1 MPPLLSR
8 ADRTERVLI
17 GRPAEEMPRIAPN
30 LCGPS
35 RISHNMAA
43 VKALDDLYGVEPPPA
58 ARLIRELEF
67 NAVHI
72 EEVSRFFLD
81 IFGSTIAGPDAALP
95 HIPGILGRVG
105 KDIGLKAINVRK
117 KNRRI
122 MIHLFGKASHPE
134 GGLPGGVS
142 RGVVEQDRDWIRE
155 AAAESLEF
163 AQFAIERFKDT
174 VLADKT
180 YFNAMMDDADRL
192 RTCSMAM
199 VDERNEAAVLDGLL
213 RIVDPDG
220 KEYAEF
226 SPGDYA
232 RYIGEWQE
240 SGSAGSFTYVKP
252 LGWKGMTE
260 GQGTSIYCV
269 GALARLNAADA
280 MQTSLARKE
289 ADFMIATLGSRPV
302 HRIPANHWARL
313 IGGLQAAERNAI
325 IAADPLLTSKDIRN
339 MNLRLKGRG
348 VGAVESPNGTLFH
361 DYETDERGIITKAKI
376 IGPDR
381 NNAAALGLY
390 IQKIADAFISGTDV
404 KEGFPDRV
412 VKILQLYDPG
422 IFYHLA
428 PGKAPLSVVIR
439 NSRGEVVREINQQPA
454 R

>member
-1 MPPLLSR
+1 VPPLLSR

-289 ADFMIATLGSRPV
+289 ADFMIATLGSRP
-302 HRIPANHWARL
+302 RENQKDKETRK
-313 IGGLQAAERNAI
+313 
-325 IAADPLLTSKDIRN
+325 SK
-339 MNLRLKGRG
+339 
-348 VGAVESPNGTLFH
+348 
-361 DYETDERGIITKAKI
+361 
-376 IGPDR
+376 
-381 NNAAALGLY
+381 
-390 IQKIADAFISGTDV
+390 
-404 KEGFPDRV
+404 
-412 VKILQLYDPG
+412 
-422 IFYHLA
+422 
-428 PGKAPLSVVIR
+428 
-439 NSRGEVVREINQQPA
+439 
-454 R
+454 

>member
-1 MPPLLSR
+1 MPPSLCR
-8 ADRTERVLI
+8 VDRPERVLI
-17 GRPAEEMPRIAPN
+17 GRPAEEMPRITPN

-72 EEVSRFFLD
+72 EDASRFFLD
-81 IFGSTIAGPDAALP
+81 NFGSTIVPSDARLP

-105 KDIGLKAINVRK
+105 KDLGLKALDVRK

-142 RGVVEQDRDWIRE
+142 RGIGEQDRDWIRE
-155 AAAESLEF
+155 AAAASLEF
-163 AQFAIERFKDT
+163 FRFAVERFKDA
-174 VLADKT
+174 VLADKS

-199 VDERNEAAVLDGLL
+199 VDEHGEAAVLDGRL

-220 KEYAEF
+220 RESAEF

-232 RYIGEWQE
+232 RYIGEWE
-240 SGSAGSFTYVKP
+240 DPGSAAVLTYVKP
-252 LGWKGMTE
+252 LGLPQMIE
-260 GQGTSIYCV
+260 GQGTSIYRV
-269 GALARLNAADA
+269 GALARLNAAVA

-289 ADFMIATLGSRPV
+289 ADFLVATLGGRPV
-302 HRIPANHWARL
+302 NRIPANHWARL
-313 IGGLQAAERNAI
+313 ICGLQAAERNVI
-325 IAADPLLTSKDIRN
+325 IADDPLLVSKDIRN
-339 MNLRLKGRG
+339 MNLRLRGRG
-348 VGAVESPNGTLFH
+348 VGAVESPNGTVIH
-361 DYETDERGIITKAKI
+361 DYETDERGVVTKAQI
-376 IGPDR
+376 IGPDL

-390 IQKIADAFISGTDV
+390 IGKIAAYFVSGADV
-404 KEGFPDRV
+404 KEGFSDRV
-412 VKILQLYDPG
+412 VKILRLYDPG
-422 IFYHLA
+422 IAYHLA
-428 PGKAPLSVVIR
+428 PGKAPLSVIIR
-439 NSRGEVVREINQQPA
+439 NSRGEVIRELN